1 MTRRYT
7 SLGCGADVRS
17 SREDCPPP
25 RDNPPSVRQSARHAG
40 TELSPGTFSPRET
53 YDSGATSY
61 DSPLRLPWRW
71 GRGSVQPGGLPTTQG
86 QPSKCPAVG
95 QACWNRAKS
104 RHLLTPRNLRLW
116 SLSLCPEFQ
125 LSGQQL
131 SGYDSGFSASAQSFN
146 FLGSNFPIMTQD

>member
-53 YDSGATSY
+53 YDSGF
-61 DSPLRLPWRW
+61 
-71 GRGSVQPGGLPTTQG
+71 SV
-86 QPSKCPAVG
+86 
-95 QACWNRAKS
+95 
-104 RHLLTPRNLRLW
+104 
-116 SLSLCPEFQ
+116 
-125 LSGQQL
+125 
-131 SGYDSGFSASAQSFN
+131 SAQSFN
-146 FLGSNFPIMTQD
+146 FLGSNFPITTRDWVSTHLTLSDSCPFRPTGRALADNPGPGPAVGWVRPMSAPAGRTARHPGTTHQVSGSRPGMLEQS